1 MSILGSLFSK
11 NKQTESQE
19 SQPYDEKDVIS
30 KEVIDTPFGKGVV
43 VTQRYP
49 ENIPYD
55 MSDQPE
61 IVQLA
66 RTAMWRYNTKQSTSS
81 MVNALVQMYNFGR
94 ERGGE
99 VLLAVD
105 PSYCQVVGMGYTLFA
120 LLIQDGDGS
129 RLVNFAAAENALYCL
144 GKGFNNGQDKR
155 TACLI
160 FSLLNGPEDL
170 LMDQFV
176 TYEGEKAQKDLGM
189 PIGMIFMGRNPYRDP
204 SLSEFREQAVQS
216 RFIIMRYFLDFFYDT
231 DTGSIKGAE
240 DFFYLLPSKSVL
252 NRFLQQYDSL
262 YNQDGAKT
270 FDYKSEGK
278 LIFDTLC
285 NQVENTLRK
294 Y

>member
-11 NKQTESQE
+11 KKQTESEE

-66 RTAMWRYNTKQSTSS
+66 RTAMWRYNTRQSSS
-81 MVNALVQMYNFGR
+81 SVVNALVQMYNFGR

-99 VLLAVD
+99 VLLNVE
-105 PSYCQVVGMGYTLFA
+105 PSYCQTVGMGYTLFA
-120 LLIQDGDGS
+120 LIIQDGDGS

-144 GKGFNNGQDKR
+144 WKGFTNGQDNR
-155 TACLI
+155 TACLL

-176 TYEGEKAQKDLGM
+176 TYKADSIQKELGM
-189 PIGMIFMGRNPYRDP
+189 PIGMVFMGRNPYRDP
-204 SLSEFREQAVQS
+204 SLQDFRKDAVLA
-216 RFIIMRYFLDFFYDT
+216 RFIVMRYLLDFFYDC
-231 DTGSIKGAE
+231 DSQSVKGAE
-240 DFFYLLPSKSVL
+240 DFFYLLPSKDAL
-252 NRFLQQYDSL
+252 GRFLEEYDSH
-262 YNQDGAKT
+262 YNQDGT
-270 FDYKSEGK
+270 NSFDYKSEGERIITK
-278 LIFDTLC
+278 LYQ
-285 NQVENTLRK
+285 QVEATLRQ